1 MLCVPNKSE
10 QKQIVFLLD
19 ELQYDIE
26 LSQEYLLKLNAKKKG
41 LMQNLL
47 TGKVRVTELLKDVET
62 ASP

>member
-19 ELQYDIE
+19 ELQYDVE